1 MLDFFHGQ
9 ETPEHHP
16 VTSPDKIHHTS
27 TGKEQKSE
35 RTIATSY
42 RKTAHCKIRSS
53 KKKHSP
59 RLTVVL
65 TYHKKYY
72 ATMSNPRRNAF
83 EYGVLVTLASS
94 MAASYAILLAYAMST
109 DENGKRRKIPKV
121 NLEDEIDLGKAW
133 EEVKSSFW
141 SLRRGDINGAVSG
154 WTANHTKN
162 EKGQGEDQS
171 K

>member
-1 MLDFFHGQ
+1 
-9 ETPEHHP
+9 
-16 VTSPDKIHHTS
+16 
-27 TGKEQKSE
+27 
-35 RTIATSY
+35 
-42 RKTAHCKIRSS
+42 
-53 KKKHSP
+53 
-59 RLTVVL
+59 
-65 TYHKKYY
+65 
-72 ATMSNPRRNAF
+72 MSNPRRNAF

-141 SLRRGDINGAVSG
+141 SLRRGDINGAFSG
-154 WTANHTKN
+154 WTANHSKI
-162 EKGQGEDQS
+162 EKGQGEDLS